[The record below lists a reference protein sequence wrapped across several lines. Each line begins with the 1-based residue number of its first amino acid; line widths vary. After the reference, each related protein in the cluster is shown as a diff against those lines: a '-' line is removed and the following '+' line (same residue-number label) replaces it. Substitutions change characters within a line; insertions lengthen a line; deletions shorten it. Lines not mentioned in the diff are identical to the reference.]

1 MKILKN
7 LFPALLVITIML
19 ITSSWGFL
27 VHRTA
32 HQLAVYEL
40 PKGLQGFFY
49 KNMDYMV
56 YNSVRPDQRR
66 SKDPNEATR
75 HFIDLEVFGANAA
88 TAMPLGW
95 DDAVAKYTKDT
106 LQKYGYVPYYVIY
119 MKNKLIDAFK
129 SGNKDSIL
137 FYSADLGHYIEDA
150 HVPLHTSVNYD
161 GQLTNQKGLH
171 ALWESVVPEIE
182 IDNYNLSSKHK
193 ATYLKEPESAIWT
206 AVRGSNILLK
216 DVFEKE
222 KEISVNF
229 TDATKFRIQNRNGRQ
244 VKYYTTEFAKA
255 YAAALKNTINEQ
267 LIKSSNLVADFW
279 YTAWVDAGKPD
290 LIEIT
295 KADKK
300 QIKKEVKSFRKN
312 SLIAD
317 KYLQS
322 RKDDKKGDE

>member
-1 MKILKN
+1 
-7 LFPALLVITIML
+7 ML
-19 ITSSWGFL
+19 ITSGWGFL

-75 HFIDLEVFGANAA
+75 HFIDLEVFGENAA
-88 TAMPLGW
+88 TTMPLGW
-95 DDAVAKYTKDT
+95 DDAVAKYSKDT

-119 MKNKLIDAFK
+119 MKNRLTDAFK

-137 FYSADLGHYIEDA
+137 FYAADLGHYIEDA

-193 ATYLKEPESAIWT
+193 ATYLQQPELSIWT

-229 TDATKFRIQNRNGRQ
+229 TDATKFRIQNRNGRS

-290 LIEIT
+290 LISIAKTEQ
-295 KADKK
+295 K

-312 SLIAD
+312 NLIVD